1 VANPKRQRKKAL
13 RAEKQAQLEAAR
25 RRRSRVRFG
34 ISAFVVAAA
43 VIGVIF
49 ALGGHH
55 SKKAAT
61 SATTTTSKHEAS
73 TTTTTAKTTYSDG
86 ISTAADCRS
95 FPPLDGSAATET
107 HFASAPPMCMDPSGH
122 YVATVKT
129 TSGTFTITLEPKSA
143 PKSVDVFIFLADH
156 HFYNGSEF
164 QRVIKGF
171 VVQGGGPPG
180 NPQGGPGFSFG
191 DRFPSTNGYQLGDV
205 AMANTGQP
213 DSNGSQFF
221 IVVGKT
227 GEGLPPKYSLFGR
240 VTKGM
245 SVVDRI
251 EAAGAPASSEV
262 GTPTTITKIT
272 SVSVSLG

>member
-25 RRRSRVRFG
+25 RRRSRIRFG

-49 ALGGHH
+49 ALSSSHH
-55 SKKAAT
+55 PKKASASPTT
-61 SATTTTSKHEAS
+61 STKKSHTKATTKQH
-73 TTTTTAKTTYSDG
+73 YVDG

-95 FPPLDGSAATET
+95 FPPLNGSAATET
-107 HFASAPPMCMDPSGH
+107 HFSSAPPMCIDPADH

-129 TSGTFTITLEPKSA
+129 TAGAFTITLDPKSA
-143 PKSVDVFIFLADH
+143 PRSVNVFVFLADH

-164 QRVIKGF
+164 QRVIKDF

-191 DRFPSTNGYQLGDV
+191 DRFPSSTGYKLGDV

-221 IVVGKT
+221 IVVGKQ
-227 GEGLPPKYSLFGR
+227 GEALPPKYSLFGR

-251 EAAGAPASSEV
+251 EAAGASLSSGET
-262 GTPTTITKIT
+262 GTPKTIYKIT
-272 SVSVSLG
+272 SISISLG

>member
-1 VANPKRQRKKAL
+1 MANPKRQRKKAL

-25 RRRSRVRFG
+25 RRRSRFRFG

-49 ALGGHH
+49 ALSGHH
-55 SKKAAT
+55 SKKAAS
-61 SATTTTSKHEAS
+61 SATTTTAKHEAS
-73 TTTTTAKTTYSDG
+73 TTTTTKTSYVDG
-86 ISTAADCRS
+86 ISTAAACRS
-95 FPPLDGSAATET
+95 FPPLDGSAATDT
-107 HFASAPPMCMDPSGH
+107 HFSSAPPMCINPNGH

-143 PKSVDVFIFLADH
+143 PKSANVFVFLADH
-156 HFYNGSEF
+156 HFYDGSEF

-221 IVVGKT
+221 VVVGKA
-227 GEGLPPKYSLFGR
+227 GEALPPKYSLFGR

-251 EAAGAPASSEV
+251 EAGGAPSSSEA
-262 GTPTTITKIT
+262 GTPKTITKIT
-272 SVSVSLG
+272 SISVSVG